1 MPDREERAVQ
11 KLVQDYG
18 GLVGGTWLPE
28 AWATPAPPG
37 EGATML
43 GQRTLLVGFVLKT
56 EWWKVF
62 P

>member
-1 MPDREERAVQ
+1 MPDREERAVL

-18 GLVGGTWLPE
+18 GLVEGTRLPE
-28 AWATPAPPG
+28 AWATPARPG

-56 EWWKVF
+56 EW
-62 P
+62 